1 MGNQKPITFISSISF
16 SISQHKIFRKANM
29 NTISKVFLV
38 LLVTLWPN
46 QILAQNLISSACD
59 HSLYK
64 EMCIDTLHSDPESS
78 AATSFEVLAK
88 VALKHAT
95 STATQITKLLKG
107 SSGNKGALKDC
118 NGNYQNAIERLT
130 NSGSALASKRYS
142 DVNAWVSAAM
152 SAGASCDEGFKEVG
166 GSKPPFLANQNTKFT
181 QLCSIVLAITNQL
194 K

>member
-1 MGNQKPITFISSISF
+1 
-16 SISQHKIFRKANM
+16 M

-38 LLVTLWPN
+38 LLVTLWSN
-46 QILAQNLISSACD
+46 QILAENLISSACD
-59 HSLYK
+59 HTLYK
-64 EMCIDTLHSDPESS
+64 DLCTQTLQSDPESS

-95 STATQITKLLKG
+95 STATQITELLKG

-118 NGNYQNAIERLT
+118 NENYQNAIEGLT
-130 NSGSALASKRYS
+130 KSARALASKKYN

-152 SAGASCDEGFKEVG
+152 SAGDSCDDGFKDVG
-166 GSKPPFLANQNTKFT
+166 GGKSPVGTRGTTFT
-181 QLCSIVLAITNQL
+181 GLCSIVLAITNQL